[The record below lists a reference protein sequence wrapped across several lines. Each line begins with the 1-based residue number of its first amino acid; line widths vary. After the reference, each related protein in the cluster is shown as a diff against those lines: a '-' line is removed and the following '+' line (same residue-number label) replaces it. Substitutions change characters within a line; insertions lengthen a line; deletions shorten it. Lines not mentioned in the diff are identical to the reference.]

1 MPLLPITQMGVSIR
15 IVRIYVGSE
24 PSILNLCWFRTI
36 DMEFMTTSQW
46 LVVCICYICRQTEM
60 KLFICNATFKL
71 LISKC
76 LVKELN
82 ESVSSH
88 SRDKKVIYHTIE
100 F

>member
-1 MPLLPITQMGVSIR
+1 
-15 IVRIYVGSE
+15 
-24 PSILNLCWFRTI
+24 
-36 DMEFMTTSQW
+36 
-46 LVVCICYICRQTEM
+46 M